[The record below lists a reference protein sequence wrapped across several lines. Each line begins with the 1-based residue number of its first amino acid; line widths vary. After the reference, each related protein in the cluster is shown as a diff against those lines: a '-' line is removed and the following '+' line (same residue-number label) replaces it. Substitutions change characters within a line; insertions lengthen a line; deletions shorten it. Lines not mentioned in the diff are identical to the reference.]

1 MKKKINEQF
10 NENADFVRLI
20 SILLHSRT
28 QVHTFHLQ
36 TNSYAEHMALNGY
49 YTGIGDLIDGLV
61 ESYQG
66 KYDILTGYKSYVIVN
81 YESPQN
87 TVSFFKS
94 VCNKIDELR
103 GSCDDSYIQNQIDT
117 VQELLNSTLYKLR
130 FLS

>member
-49 YTGIGDLIDGLV
+49 YTGIGDLVDGLV

-66 KYDILTGYKSYVIVN
+66 KYDILTGYKSYEIVN
-81 YESPQN
+81 YESRQN

-94 VCNKIDELR
+94 VSNKIDELR